1 MVDKSN
7 HYILTR
13 SELESIAPLLG
24 SGWLMVG
31 RRLGLHESEL
41 ENIQHDYRDSQLE
54 QGYQM
59 LLNWS
64 RQSSARVQS
73 EEKVSSLRMNLSTTL
88 RSQGI
93 RIKLN

>member
-1 MVDKSN
+1 MVDESC
-7 HYILTR
+7 HYVLTQ
-13 SELESIAPLLG
+13 SELNSIASSLG

-31 RRLGLHESEL
+31 RRLGLRESEL
-41 ENIQHDYRDSQLE
+41 ENIQYNCRDSQLQ

-64 RQSSARVQS
+64 RQSSAHLES
-73 EEKVSSLRMNLSTTL
+73 KEEVSSLRRNLGTAL